1 MKKFLAV
8 ALLLVLV
15 VSVFVVA
22 STAAEEPTYW
32 AIHNDCLIKSKV
44 LSDGTVPTFKLVD
57 DSSEVNGLLV
67 GLPRNATFG
76 EAFFQAK
83 DGYTIEYTDKN
94 GNKIS
99 SSDAHIG
106 TTDKVVVYKNGTKTA
121 VYGIVTYGDADG
133 DGYFDVI
140 DSAIAAL
147 CLGGKMSAT
156 DNPAVYESVKSR
168 VGFDNDDVVAEDYQ
182 QIVND
187 TIIEEKDLED
197 NLKGRKIPVDEA
209 LSFESVIYANT
220 GATRAAAVTATDSR
234 FKELITINYN
244 DVSTAP
250 SASGIYS
257 VTAEVPDSEK
267 YLVTPGTRELGFI
280 VIAPKNATG
289 YTTVVDNANKKI
301 TININNFYT
310 ADATFDSYISGWYN
324 SAYNLKMGGNTIA
337 DGASAINALSPRT
350 ITKYTQTAAS
360 VTFSD
365 ATNLLGCYLP
375 DDYTLW
381 NNENANKT
389 VAVSLEDGSA
399 TPLNY
404 NLVIQQDAAAIATLR
419 QDYFTT
425 VSSAARGQRYED
437 PAETKGGSGWLDF
450 STKALFVSGDRFLN
464 SETGKRE
471 DTISVIMGNGR
482 FYPGMTTAFDG
493 TGLKTVLVGY
503 VDAIMFTSGSSKA
516 VLPDISSNAT
526 LLYNTAKSNRRYS
539 NYSGTE
545 IVTNSSEFMG
555 VINSVLAGFP
565 DINVSLTSTTEELVG
580 KSGWCRY
587 ACVGSTNGLR
597 YKADYFLQFNDLNT
611 TNDNHNTITVKAVD
625 GCTITTNPAQD
636 SVYKEKDEDG
646 NVIAT
651 FYHKDSMTKDEVF
664 RVSATLANG
673 YKLSVT
679 DASGKAVE
687 YDAEN
692 NWYIMPNSSVTVTAV
707 KA

>member
-1 MKKFLAV
+1 MKKILAI

-15 VSVFVVA
+15 ASVFVVA
-22 STAAEEPTYW
+22 STAAAEPTYW

-57 DSSEVNGLLV
+57 DSSDVNGLLV

-83 DGYTIEYTDKN
+83 DGYTLKYLNKD
-94 GNKIS
+94 GNEITS
-99 SSDAHIG
+99 STAHIG
-106 TTDKVVVYKNGTKTA
+106 TTDKVVVYKDGVIA
-121 VYGIVTYGDADG
+121 AEYGLVTYGDADG

-140 DSAIAAL
+140 DAAIAAL
-147 CLGGKMSAT
+147 CQTGKMDAI
-156 DNPAVYESVKSR
+156 DNPAVYEAVKPR
-168 VGFDNDDVVAEDYQ
+168 AGFDNTYVEAEDYS

-187 TIIEEKDLED
+187 ALKGNEKLEE
-197 NLKGRKIPVDEA
+197 NFKGRKTPIDET
-209 LSFESVIYANT
+209 LSFESVIYENT
-220 GATRAAAVTATDSR
+220 GAARAAAVTVADST
-234 FKELITINYN
+234 FKSLITINYN
-244 DVSTAP
+244 GSATVP
-250 SASGIYS
+250 SASGIYAI
-257 VTAEVPDSEK
+257 TATVPESEK
-267 YLVTPGTRELGFI
+267 YLVTPGERELGFI

-350 ITKYTQTAAS
+350 ITKYTQTSAN
-360 VTFSD
+360 VTLAN
-365 ATNLLGCYLP
+365 ATDLLGCYLP

-381 NNENANKT
+381 NNENTNKT
-389 VAVSLEDGSA
+389 VAVSLENGSA
-399 TPLNY
+399 TPLNF

-437 PAETKGGSGWLDF
+437 PAETTGGSGWLDF
-450 STKALFVSGDRFLN
+450 STKSLFVSGDRFYN

-471 DTISVIMGNGR
+471 DTVSVIMGNGR

-516 VLPDISSNAT
+516 KLPDISSDAT
-526 LLYNTAKSNRRYS
+526 LLYNTSKSNRRYS

-555 VINSVLAGFP
+555 VINKVLAGFP

-580 KSGWCRY
+580 NSGWCRY

-636 SVYKEKDEDG
+636 SVYKEKDKDG
-646 NVIAT
+646 NVVAT

-692 NWYIMPNSSVTVTAV
+692 NWYIMPNSNVTVTAV